1 MALSVANSMVTRAFC
16 EKCGIEGSIFLYDRP
31 TDPLR
36 TELREC
42 APPGG
47 AGYLSQFWDGER
59 TGGQTVPRKEQ
70 LTITIDREIAKR
82 LRKTAARR
90 NVSLSSV
97 IESYLKTVDRFA
109 GKSDIQRV
117 FELLADIKREIAAR
131 GGGDEQ
137 QTPSAETLVALL
149 GEATVDPDD
158 DFDDDDDDLDD
169 VVART

>member
-1 MALSVANSMVTRAFC
+1 M
-16 EKCGIEGSIFLYDRP
+16 
-31 TDPLR
+31 
-36 TELREC
+36 
-42 APPGG
+42 
-47 AGYLSQFWDGER
+47 
-59 TGGQTVPRKEQ
+59 PRKEQ

-117 FELLADIKREIAAR
+117 FELLSEIKKEIGAR
-131 GGGDEQ
+131 NNGDD
-137 QTPSAETLVALL
+137 TKAPSTETLVALL
-149 GEATVDPDD
+149 GESGVDPYEEDLDESDEDD
-158 DFDDDDDDLDD
+158 DDD

>member
-1 MALSVANSMVTRAFC
+1 M
-16 EKCGIEGSIFLYDRP
+16 
-31 TDPLR
+31 
-36 TELREC
+36 
-42 APPGG
+42 
-47 AGYLSQFWDGER
+47 
-59 TGGQTVPRKEQ
+59 PRKEQ

-131 GGGDEQ
+131 GGADDR

-149 GEATVDPDD
+149 GQPTDPDD
-158 DFDDDDDDLDD
+158 DDLDDDDDDLDD